1 MALADA
7 GAHGGAVL
15 VAGGDGQ
22 QHAVVSDAVQD
33 FRNALLTLGGA
44 EAAGGAQ
51 AHVDHVRPQ
60 GHGIVR
66 RRQDV
71 VPGGAVG
78 AAGAEH
84 LHGQDLG
91 LGGRAHHVAHH
102 TGVGR
107 RDAGYVDAVVT
118 GIAGVHVQVIVRVVE
133 GKGHLGG
140 VVDLAGGDGF
150 LLLRVQRFAGQ
161 DRFNVRFRQGRAGG
175 SRRKALV
182 ADLQAGVQNG
192 DDHALA
198 LVAGAVF
205 QAAQLRG
212 GGLHVRGHLEFRRRI
227 GGGHT
232 GQGPDLVQ
240 LAVGHLDGEAVGGRR
255 VGVQDLHRLA
265 IQDLAGDLL
274 LHRRLLA
281 QHHGPVP
288 DLAAASAALRHH
300 RLCLQGDDGGDL
312 LQRVNGVGGFQGLQA
327 GVLQLLHPFGAAGR
341 LLGRSVVGKGRHVGG
356 DQHNGRQQQ
365 GKNTMF
371 LQCLNSLI
379 QSSSFGPSPRAS
391 FKFVSSSPC
400 GIRIIQPLSRST
412 AGLPAGR
419 WQGFSSLCRS
429 CPGVRRI

>member
-7 GAHGGAVL
+7 GTQGGAVL

-51 AHVDHVRPQ
+51 AHVDDVRPQ
-60 GHGIVR
+60 GHGVVR

-118 GIAGVHVQVIVRVVE
+118 GIAGVHVQVVIRVVE
-133 GKGHLGG
+133 GEGHLGG

-161 DRFNVRFRQGRAGG
+161 DRFNVLFRQGRAGG

-255 VGVQDLHRLA
+255 VGVQDLHRLT
-265 IQDLAGDLL
+265 IQDLAGDLF

-300 RLCLQGDDGGDL
+300 RLGLQGDDGGDL
-312 LQRVNGVGGFQGLQA
+312 LQRVNGAGGFQGLQA
-327 GVLQLLHPFGAAGR
+327 GVPQLLHPFGAAGR

-419 WQGFSSLCRS
+419 
-429 CPGVRRI
+429 